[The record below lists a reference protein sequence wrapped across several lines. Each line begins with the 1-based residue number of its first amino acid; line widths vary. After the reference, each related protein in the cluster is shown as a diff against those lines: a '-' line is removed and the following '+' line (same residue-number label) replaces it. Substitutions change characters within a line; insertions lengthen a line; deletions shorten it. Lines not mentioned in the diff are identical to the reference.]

1 MTEPI
6 ILVTGG
12 TGFAG
17 SHLLEA
23 LLTAGR
29 TNLHTTHFG
38 NTVQLPFDTSS
49 VQFHQV
55 DLTNKQATE
64 ALIQKV
70 QPDQIYHLA
79 SFAAVGKS
87 FQQADGLLKNNIGLQ
102 LNMLEAVR
110 QFKPDARVL
119 SIGSAE
125 EYGLVNSSDPNFT
138 IDESFPFNPI
148 NPYAVSKL
156 TQEHLAVAYLNS
168 YQLQI
173 VRVRPFNHIGERQS
187 LEFVIPAFVSQL
199 VQIEKGQATTM
210 KVGNLEVTRDFTDV
224 KDMARAYMLLMEKGQ
239 VGEVYN
245 VGSGMGWKIADVLN
259 ELIKLSSAKVTLE
272 QDPSRMRPS
281 DIPRFVANADK
292 VRSLGW
298 EPQIALTDTLQRVV
312 TEWRNKS

>member
-23 LLTAGR
+23 LVAQGR

-38 NTVQLPFDTSS
+38 RTVELPFDTAHI
-49 VQFHQV
+49 QFHQV
-55 DLTNKQATE
+55 DLTDKQATFD
-64 ALIQKV
+64 LIQQV

-87 FQQADGLLKNNIGLQ
+87 FEQADGLLKNNIGLQ

-110 QFKPDARVL
+110 QLKPTARLL

-125 EYGLVNSSDPNFT
+125 EYGLVNAANADFT

-156 TQEHLAVAYLNS
+156 TQEHLAVAYINS
-168 YQLQI
+168 YQLSI
-173 VRVRPFNHIGERQS
+173 IRVRPFNHIGERQS
-187 LEFVIPAFVSQL
+187 LEFVIPAFISQL
-199 VQIEKGQATTM
+199 VQIEKGQLNAM
-210 KVGNLEVTRDFTDV
+210 KVGNLEATRDFTDV
-224 KDMARAYMLLMEKGQ
+224 KDMVHAYMLLMEKGQ

-245 VGSGMGWKIADVLN
+245 VGSGQGWRISDVLH
-259 ELIKLSSAKVTLE
+259 ELITLSSAKVTLE
-272 QDPSRMRPS
+272 QDPNRMRPS

-292 VRSLGW
+292 IRALGW
-298 EPQIALTDTLQRVV
+298 QPQIALTETLQRVL